1 MRRISLPPAD
11 PNSVRGEIERKAR
24 EQEEEQARKSKLKRR
39 RDEAIGQVVT
49 EFKRTCKRAADAGRS
64 SAEQTSRART
74 AHLSPGAKPRESD
87 VCAVEAGEDYLTDAH
102 PSPALAGI
110 TVVDDAQFEPHLKPP
125 PERWSFVLL
134 TPALTETPAR
144 WLAMPPASQ
153 SHRIAPSSPAHA
165 TDDTRLGSCSMSLSA
180 PIACRRC
187 APSSS

>member
-87 VCAVEAGEDYLTDAH
+87 VCAVEAGVMKGQRPHCLKLTASWTDPKRIVWA
-102 PSPALAGI
+102 
-110 TVVDDAQFEPHLKPP
+110 DDAD
-125 PERWSFVLL
+125 S
-134 TPALTETPAR
+134 
-144 WLAMPPASQ
+144 
-153 SHRIAPSSPAHA
+153 
-165 TDDTRLGSCSMSLSA
+165 
-180 PIACRRC
+180 
-187 APSSS
+187 